1 MPLSLKGKNEI
12 LTLNHKFGFQPR
24 FVVYL
29 SSLGV
34 FRETFRNRNILVLT
48 ITQTLFMFTA
58 FLWWPYRSLFI
69 LELGASKELLGMLLM
84 VETVSSILFQLPG
97 GILADRLGRRQIILI
112 SSALR
117 IISPIIYLFSTTWIQ
132 ITPALILASAGMLG
146 MPAQTALIAESL
158 PKGGRSSGFAAFR
171 TITSIPMIITSLMGG
186 VLMDYYGVLKGCRLV
201 LMASIIMTVLS
212 LVLRWKFITETLEK
226 NQDSSFRGQSITEQ
240 VKGLGNLSR
249 DIWVIIVVLAVSSFA
264 ARGVMSFM
272 VIYGVEVVG
281 LTKTQWGII
290 GTIVSVITTLLTTP
304 SGILADRI
312 GRKPLVIASRTFVS
326 VSTLGYTFSE
336 NFTHMCITRGLGG
349 IGSGLGGAMWGP
361 MGGPVWQALVADL
374 TPPSE
379 RAKIMGFIGTI
390 GSIVSTPASWVGGY
404 MYENISPALPF
415 RASFILDT
423 IGTVI
428 FMFFLREPT
437 EESVVLEG
445 PDTAQREL

>member
-1 MPLSLKGKNEI
+1 M
-12 LTLNHKFGFQPR
+12 
-24 FVVYL
+24 
-29 SSLGV
+29 
-34 FRETFRNRNILVLT
+34 
-48 ITQTLFMFTA
+48 
-58 FLWWPYRSLFI
+58 
-69 LELGASKELLGMLLM
+69 
-84 VETVSSILFQLPG
+84 
-97 GILADRLGRRQIILI
+97 
-112 SSALR
+112 
-117 IISPIIYLFSTTWIQ
+117 
-132 ITPALILASAGMLG
+132 
-146 MPAQTALIAESL
+146 
-158 PKGGRSSGFAAFR
+158 
-171 TITSIPMIITSLMGG
+171 
-186 VLMDYYGVLKGCRLV
+186 
-201 LMASIIMTVLS
+201 
-212 LVLRWKFITETLEK
+212 
-226 NQDSSFRGQSITEQ
+226 
-240 VKGLGNLSR
+240 
-249 DIWVIIVVLAVSSFA
+249 
-264 ARGVMSFM
+264 
-272 VIYGVEVVG
+272 
-281 LTKTQWGII
+281 
-290 GTIVSVITTLLTTP
+290 SVITTLLTTP

-312 GRKPLVIASRTFVS
+312 GRKPLIIASRTLSS

-415 RASFILDT
+415 RVSFILDM

>member
-1 MPLSLKGKNEI
+1 
-12 LTLNHKFGFQPR
+12 
-24 FVVYL
+24 
-29 SSLGV
+29 
-34 FRETFRNRNILVLT
+34 
-48 ITQTLFMFTA
+48 
-58 FLWWPYRSLFI
+58 
-69 LELGASKELLGMLLM
+69 
-84 VETVSSILFQLPG
+84 
-97 GILADRLGRRQIILI
+97 
-112 SSALR
+112 
-117 IISPIIYLFSTTWIQ
+117 
-132 ITPALILASAGMLG
+132 MLG

-158 PKGGRSSGFAAFR
+158 PKGGRSSGFAVFR

-186 VLMDYYGVLKGCRLV
+186 VLMDYYGVLRGCRLI
-201 LMASIIMTVLS
+201 LMASIVMTVLS
-212 LVLRWKFITETLEK
+212 LVLRWKYITETLEK
-226 NQDSSFRGQSITEQ
+226 NQDSSFQGPSITEQ
-240 VKGLGNLSR
+240 VKGLGNLSK
-249 DIWVIIVVLAVSSFA
+249 DIWVIIVVAAVSSFA

-290 GTIVSVITTLLTTP
+290 GTIVSIITTLLTTP

-312 GRKPLVIASRTFVS
+312 GRKPLIIASRTLAS

-336 NFTHMCITRGLGG
+336 NFTHMCVTRGLGG

-404 MYENISPALPF
+404 MYENLSPALPF

-428 FMFFLREPT
+428 FIFFLREPK

-445 PDTAQREL
+445 PDSAQREL